1 MIKRKLTKRK
11 LEIKPNYEILTT
23 RTPKWSFGEGYSI
36 TNNKEKDK
44 DQIKIKKIKIKPSTT
59 EPNNYIRTFF
69 GKEGPSYSFSKEKYN
84 HADDFDVA
92 QSKKKMVQNQENII
106 N

>member
-36 TNNKEKDK
+36 TNNKDK
-44 DQIKIKKIKIKPSTT
+44 ENDKIKIKKI
-59 EPNNYIRTFF
+59 
-69 GKEGPSYSFSKEKYN
+69 
-84 HADDFDVA
+84 
-92 QSKKKMVQNQENII
+92 II
-106 N
+106 

>member
-36 TNNKEKDK
+36 TNNKDKDK
-44 DQIKIKKIKIKPSTT
+44 DQIKIKKIKIRSSTPA
-59 EPNNYIRTFF
+59 PNSYIRRTMIFIC
-69 GKEGPSYSFSKEKYN
+69 
-84 HADDFDVA
+84 
-92 QSKKKMVQNQENII
+92 NII
-106 N
+106 SSWTRNFYF